1 MQRAQI
7 ETQCLEACRRL
18 AGKGFLNNP
27 GDSFS
32 MRIPGSMDMILVCG
46 LEDWRHVGRADLH
59 SAPLYSANGLSR
71 IHALIYGVRADA
83 GAVAISSPNGARL
96 LARLGGRLPAI
107 FDEQVRHIG
116 SSVGPLPDQ
125 EHADGDMVRKTFRR
139 GANAALLGER
149 LLCLGMTCERV
160 VFNTELY
167 EKCAQAYAIAKASG
181 NRIEFIPKWVR
192 LIANRRLLRDERY
205 AAASHRSGVIPVGI
219 NAY

>member
-1 MQRAQI
+1 MQRVQI

-18 AGKGFLNNP
+18 AGKGFLNTP

-32 MRIPGSMDMILVCG
+32 MRIPGNMEMILVSG
-46 LEDWRHVGRADLH
+46 LEDWRKIGRTDLH
-59 SAPLYSANGLSR
+59 SVSLLSTSGLGR
-71 IHALIYGVRADA
+71 LHALIYRERTDA
-83 GAVAISSPNGARL
+83 GAVVVSSPKGARL
-96 LARLGGRLPAI
+96 LARLGGLLPAI

-125 EHADGDMVRKTFRR
+125 ENADGEMIRKTFRH

-167 EKCAQAYAIAKASG
+167 EKCAQAYVIAKASG
-181 NRIEFIPKWVR
+181 HRIGFIPIWVR
-192 LIANRRLLRDERY
+192 LIANRRLLKDEQR
-205 AAASHRSGVIPVGI
+205 AAASYRNGFIPEGI